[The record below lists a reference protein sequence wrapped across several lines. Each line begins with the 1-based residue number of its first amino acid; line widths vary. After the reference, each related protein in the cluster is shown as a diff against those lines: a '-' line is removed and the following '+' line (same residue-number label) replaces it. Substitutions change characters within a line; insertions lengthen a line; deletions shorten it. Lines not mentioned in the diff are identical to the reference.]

1 MDWDQVELNPKVV
14 HAVKRAN
21 VKTFR
26 EVLSLSGPDLQRLTK
41 LSQADVHHL
50 QKTVAAAIQGDPAVT
65 ALQLYRGEC
74 PFLDQRQ
81 KLSLGCPV
89 MDSLLRGGI
98 PLLGIVEIAGE
109 SSAGKTQI
117 CMQLCLSVQYPR
129 KYGGLEAGAVYICTE
144 DTFPTK
150 RLQQMSS
157 LQHKLR
163 PEVPADV
170 LKSITFCDNIYV
182 EHAGDVDSLNV
193 CISKR
198 VPILL
203 SRGLVRLVVV
213 DSIAALFRCEFE
225 AKDALLRAKHL
236 LAFGATLHS
245 LSHRFKTP
253 IVCVNQVADA
263 VADSDLAQSNFGFL
277 DKKVLPTLGITWS
290 NQLLIRLMVSRTR
303 SSLQEWLP
311 GLAAQPW
318 QLGSVLRT
326 MEVVFAPHLPQSFC
340 YYTVSID
347 GVRGVKGEPAS

>member
-41 LSQADVHHL
+41 LSHADVHHL
-50 QKTVAAAIQGDPAVT
+50 QKTVAAAVQTDPAVT
-65 ALQLYRGEC
+65 GIH
-74 PFLDQRQ
+74 Q

-89 MDSLLRGGI
+89 LDSLLRGGI
-98 PLLGIVEIAGE
+98 HLLGIVEIAGE

-150 RLQQMSS
+150 RLQQLSS

-163 PEVPADV
+163 PE
-170 LKSITFCDNIYV
+170 
-182 EHAGDVDSLNV
+182 DSLNS

-263 VADSDLAQSNFGFL
+263 VGDFDLVQSNFGLL

-303 SSLQEWLP
+303 FSLQEWLP

-318 QLGSVLRT
+318 HLGSVVRT

-347 GVRGVKGEPAS
+347 GVRGVKEEPAS

>member
-1 MDWDQVELNPKVV
+1 
-14 HAVKRAN
+14 
-21 VKTFR
+21 
-26 EVLSLSGPDLQRLTK
+26 
-41 LSQADVHHL
+41 
-50 QKTVAAAIQGDPAVT
+50 
-65 ALQLYRGEC
+65 
-74 PFLDQRQ
+74 
-81 KLSLGCPV
+81 
-89 MDSLLRGGI
+89 
-98 PLLGIVEIAGE
+98 
-109 SSAGKTQI
+109 
-117 CMQLCLSVQYPR
+117 MQLCLSVQYPR

-150 RLQQMSS
+150 RLQQLSS

-170 LKSITFCDNIYV
+170 VKSITFCDNIYI
-182 EHAGDVDSLNV
+182 EHAGDVDSLNS

-263 VADSDLAQSNFGFL
+263 VGDSDLAQSNFGLL

-303 SSLQEWLP
+303 FSLQEWLP

-318 QLGSVLRT
+318 HLGSVLRT

-347 GVRGVKGEPAS
+347 GVRGIKEEPAS